1 MPSVTYYVA
10 LALARSEGGCGGRRR
25 SLHPGRFG
33 KLRRDDRGLHHY
45 GPHPVDTAHTLSARG
60 RPAHHLRLP
69 HSLPATAL
77 RQGAETLVIHHA
89 KSGNFY
95 IISIDIG
102 TSSAKALSRSTA
114 S

>member
-1 MPSVTYYVA
+1 
-10 LALARSEGGCGGRRR
+10 
-25 SLHPGRFG
+25 
-33 KLRRDDRGLHHY
+33 
-45 GPHPVDTAHTLSARG
+45 
-60 RPAHHLRLP
+60 
-69 HSLPATAL
+69 
-77 RQGAETLVIHHA
+77 VIHHA